1 MKERNLYFDF
11 LKGLAIL
18 GVITIHMV
26 GNRLDDFG
34 LFIVRNLAC
43 SAVFVFFVL
52 SGYFINREKF
62 VANRWEYVY
71 ARVSRLWIT
80 YLFWTAV
87 VVSMFSPGDILHP
100 LKFVGE
106 DILLGLGVGIG
117 YYIVAL
123 TQLLLLLPIIV
134 RLIEKYPKLTLVMC
148 AVTNLLSIAFA
159 TYLCAGKKTLFG
171 YNTPVPM
178 PFVFCGC
185 WVWAFALGV
194 YMKIT
199 KSKYRP
205 NHSWRWL
212 LPIFGFVLGECWL
225 WQGYAERVSL
235 AQFRISVIIFNTV
248 LSVLILSAQKMT
260 FSKSSGIIRFIAVLG
275 SASFLIYLTH
285 MAGGFRV
292 MRLIETQI
300 FGGTIE
306 KMSFLVYA
314 LKLAF
319 LSGFY
324 YAIIISLR
332 KILPQKV
339 CRIIGV

>member
-11 LKGLAIL
+11 IKGLAIL
-18 GVITIHMV
+18 GVVTIHMV
-26 GNRLDDFG
+26 GNRLNDFG
-34 LFIVRNLAC
+34 LLVVRNLAC
-43 SAVFVFFVL
+43 SAVFVFFIL
-52 SGYFINREKF
+52 SGYFTNREKLA
-62 VANRWEYVY
+62 ANSWKYIG
-71 ARVSRLWIT
+71 ARVSRLWMT

-87 VVSMFSPGDILHP
+87 VVLMFSSGDILHP

-134 RLIEKYPKLTLVMC
+134 RQIEKYPRLTLGLC
-148 AVTNLLSIAFA
+148 AVTNLLSVAFA
-159 TYLCAGKKTLFG
+159 TYLCVGKKTLLG

-194 YMKIT
+194 YMKI
-199 KSKYRP
+199 KKRKYRP
-205 NHSWRWL
+205 NHLWWWL
-212 LPIFGFVLGECWL
+212 LPMFGLVLGEWWL
-225 WQGYAERVSL
+225 WHGYVERVSF

-248 LSVLILSAQKMT
+248 LSVLILSMQKMT
-260 FSKSSGIIRFIAVLG
+260 FGKFSGIVKFISVIG

-285 MAGGFRV
+285 MSGGFRV
-292 MRLIETQI
+292 MRLIETTI

-306 KMSFLVYA
+306 NMSFWVYA
-314 LKLAF
+314 VKLSF
-319 LSGFY
+319 LSAFY
-324 YAIIISLR
+324 YAIIISSR
-332 KILPQKV
+332 KILPQRV
-339 CRIIGV
+339 CKIIGI